1 MALRGDAMGYHA
13 RHEARCHG
21 PHLRCFPDS
30 HDLRGSLHRDALV
43 LMEGQA
49 DNAKCFHLFL
59 AARLQPRRGN
69 PPPLALSPRHGDNVR
84 LHLVQHSSMAGAPIQ
99 VLAGRRI
106 GLGPSK
112 QFASQLS

>member
-1 MALRGDAMGYHA
+1 
-13 RHEARCHG
+13 
-21 PHLRCFPDS
+21 
-30 HDLRGSLHRDALV
+30 
-43 LMEGQA
+43 
-49 DNAKCFHLFL
+49 
-59 AARLQPRRGN
+59 
-69 PPPLALSPRHGDNVR
+69 